1 MTLPSDLSRPD
12 NVGDLWIAVVARS
25 ECANYIAPFR
35 PENRVPRQRL
45 MHRGRLLVIA
55 QFLKR
60 ELTGTSGINPF
71 WACDTGRDEQPELLV
86 VLGGE
91 SHPLDRKTTS
101 RSLRREAGFCSN
113 ASGVRHPRHRGSSS
127 KAPSRGHATARPR
140 CRPSADK

>member
-1 MTLPSDLSRPD
+1 
-12 NVGDLWIAVVARS
+12 
-25 ECANYIAPFR
+25 
-35 PENRVPRQRL
+35 

-91 SHPLDRKTTS
+91 SHPLIEKRPVDLS
-101 RSLRREAGFCSN
+101 
-113 ASGVRHPRHRGSSS
+113 V
-127 KAPSRGHATARPR
+127 ARLDFVPM
-140 CRPSADK
+140 RPE